1 MSCRKAPP
9 EFRFAP
15 STLRN
20 FVPSGAAHEA
30 AAGHALSE
38 PSDNYPATPISRL
51 LYLDFLLL
59 THLTLSAVITLSADF
74 AFIVLIAVIAFIV
87 FIADFAF
94 IVLIAV
100 IAFIVFIAD
109 FAFIVLIAVIAGTDR
124 QSLNQSPVYADPFA
138 FHSAEPGHLAF
149 RELMYGRSQLSAH
162 FLICQ
167 FSCYI

>member
-1 MSCRKAPP
+1 M
-9 EFRFAP
+9 
-15 STLRN
+15 
-20 FVPSGAAHEA
+20 
-30 AAGHALSE
+30 
-38 PSDNYPATPISRL
+38 
-51 LYLDFLLL
+51 YLDFLLL
-59 THLTLSAVITLSADF
+59 THLTLSAVLTVLTDTTVITLFADF
-74 AFIVLIAVIAFIV
+74 AFIVLIAVI
-87 FIADFAF
+87 AF

-124 QSLNQSPVYADPFA
+124 QSLNQSPVYADPLA

>member
-1 MSCRKAPP
+1 MVMMSCRKAPP
-9 EFRFAP
+9 EFRFAS

-38 PSDNYPATPISRL
+38 PSDNYPATPIPRL

-87 FIADFAF
+87 
-94 IVLIAV
+94 
-100 IAFIVFIAD
+100 
-109 FAFIVLIAVIAGTDR
+109 LIAVIAGTDR
-124 QSLNQSPVYADPFA
+124 QSLNQSPVYADPLA
-138 FHSAEPGHLAF
+138 FHSAEPSHLAF

>member
-100 IAFIVFIAD
+100 IA
-109 FAFIVLIAVIAGTDR
+109 GTDR

>member
-1 MSCRKAPP
+1 MVMMSCRKAPP
-9 EFRFAP
+9 EFRFAS

-38 PSDNYPATPISRL
+38 PSDNYPATPIPRL
-51 LYLDFLLL
+51 LYLDFL
-59 THLTLSAVITLSADF
+59 HLTLSAVITLF
-74 AFIVLIAVIAFIV
+74 
-87 FIADFAF
+87 ADFAF

-124 QSLNQSPVYADPFA
+124 QSLNQSPVYADPLA

>member
-1 MSCRKAPP
+1 MVMMSCRKAPT
-9 EFRFAP
+9 EFRFA
-15 STLRN
+15 SSILRN

-38 PSDNYPATPISRL
+38 PSDNYTATPIPRL

-59 THLTLSAVITLSADF
+59 THLTLSAVLTVLTDTTVITIFADF
-74 AFIVLIAVIAFIV
+74 AFIV

-94 IVLIAV
+94 IALM
-100 IAFIVFIAD
+100 
-109 FAFIVLIAVIAGTDR
+109 AVIAGTDR
-124 QSLNQSPVYADPFA
+124 QSLNQSPVYADPLA

>member
-1 MSCRKAPP
+1 MVMMSCRKAPP
-9 EFRFAP
+9 EFRFAS

-38 PSDNYPATPISRL
+38 PSDNYPATPIPRL

-74 AFIVLIAVIAFIV
+74 AFIVLIAVIAFI
-87 FIADFAF
+87 
-94 IVLIAV
+94 AV
-100 IAFIVFIAD
+100 IAD

-124 QSLNQSPVYADPFA
+124 QSLNQSPVYADPLA

-149 RELMYGRSQLSAH
+149 RELMYGRSQLSTH

>member
-1 MSCRKAPP
+1 MVMMSCRKAPP
-9 EFRFAP
+9 EFRFAS

-20 FVPSGAAHEA
+20 FLPSGAAHEA

-38 PSDNYPATPISRL
+38 PSDNYPATPIPRL

-59 THLTLSAVITLSADF
+59 THLTLYVVLTVLTDTTVITLFPDF
-74 AFIVLIAVIAFIV
+74 AFIVLIAVIAV
-87 FIADFAF
+87 
-94 IVLIAV
+94 IAV
-100 IAFIVFIAD
+100 IAFIVF
-109 FAFIVLIAVIAGTDR
+109 IAVIAGTDR
-124 QSLNQSPVYADPFA
+124 QSLNHSPVYADPLA

>member
-1 MSCRKAPP
+1 M
-9 EFRFAP
+9 
-15 STLRN
+15 
-20 FVPSGAAHEA
+20 
-30 AAGHALSE
+30 
-38 PSDNYPATPISRL
+38 
-51 LYLDFLLL
+51 YLDFLLL
-59 THLTLSAVITLSADF
+59 THLTLSAVITLFADF

-94 IVLIAV
+94 IALM
-100 IAFIVFIAD
+100 
-109 FAFIVLIAVIAGTDR
+109 AVIAGTDR
-124 QSLNQSPVYADPFA
+124 QSLNQSPVYADPLA

>member
-1 MSCRKAPP
+1 MVMMSCRKAPP
-9 EFRFAP
+9 EFRFAS

-38 PSDNYPATPISRL
+38 PSDNYTATPIPRL

-59 THLTLSAVITLSADF
+59 TLSAVITVLTDTAVLTPFSDF
-74 AFIVLIAVIAFIV
+74 AFIALMAVIAFIV
-87 FIADFAF
+87 F
-94 IVLIAV
+94 
-100 IAFIVFIAD
+100 
-109 FAFIVLIAVIAGTDR
+109 IAVIAGTDR
-124 QSLNQSPVYADPFA
+124 QSLNQSPVYADPLA